1 MSAAPAKKRG
11 PLAYLGRAL
20 AVACGVSLAIGCGEA
35 ATVEVSSPAK
45 KVGPDDAKRAGGNTS
60 QAKGGAAV
68 DSLGS
73 KPTLPKPETFTP
85 PPPDV
90 YPGIAGSKVWLAE
103 RHTLP
108 VISVMIAIPKGSAAD
123 PPRKPGLAYI
133 TADMLD
139 EGAGAR
145 GAVEISSAI
154 NDLGASIHVDVTAD
168 GSYATLTVLKKN
180 FDQAF
185 AILGDILAR
194 PRFDPKEWKRV
205 SDLWRSGLV
214 KRADDPADVSRVV
227 SAAASYGP
235 TSPYGHPPEGLL
247 RGANAIGLPDVKA
260 FYASV
265 WRPDQATIVIAG
277 DISKAEAT
285 KSIAAALGG
294 WKAPAEPA
302 SAPITP
308 EGPAPKWTPPRLVI
322 VDRPDAPQS
331 VIAAVRAGVSASSPS
346 APLLELINTALGGS
360 FTSRLNQNLREDHGW
375 SYGARSAFT
384 ETRGR
389 GVFVARAAVHTE
401 ATGPAL
407 KELYNELAKMS
418 ASGLTQDELMKVL
431 AQDRGELVQAYE
443 TVQGVSARL
452 GRLALLGLPPTFDA
466 QASRARQQATMKQ
479 IADLAV
485 AVDPKDATVVVVGPK
500 AQVEPQ
506 LKPLGL
512 GEAELW
518 DPEGNR
524 IGAGA
529 ASK

>member
-1 MSAAPAKKRG
+1 MSAAAAKKRD
-11 PLAYLGRAL
+11 PLARLGRIL
-20 AVACGVSLAIGCGEA
+20 AVACFAVGCGEA
-35 ATVEVSSPAK
+35 ATVEVNSPGAKSSTESAK
-45 KVGPDDAKRAGGNTS
+45 ATAGGDAAS
-60 QAKGGAAV
+60 KGKGGAAG
-68 DSLGS
+68 DAIGS
-73 KPTLPKPETFTP
+73 KPALVAPKSFTP
-85 PPPDV
+85 QAPEV
-90 YPGIAGSKVWLAE
+90 FKAAGGTTVWLAE

-108 VISVMIAIPKGSAAD
+108 VVSVMIAIPKGSAAD

-139 EGAGAR
+139 EGAGSR

-154 NDLGASIHVDVTAD
+154 NDLGASIHVDVSTD

-185 AILGDILAR
+185 AILGDIIAR

-235 TSPYGHPPEGLL
+235 DSPYGHPPEGLL
-247 RGANAIGLPDVKA
+247 RGARAIDLPDVKA

-265 WRPDQATIVIAG
+265 WRPDQATIAIAG

-285 KSIAAALGG
+285 KAIDAALGG

-322 VDRPDAPQS
+322 VDRPEAPQS

-407 KELYNELAKMS
+407 KELYNELAKMA
-418 ASGLTQDELMKVL
+418 ASGLTQDELVKVL

-443 TVQGVSARL
+443 AVQSVASRL
-452 GRLALLGLPPTFDA
+452 GRLAMLGLPPTFDA
-466 QASRARQQATMKQ
+466 QASRARQQATMKE
-479 IADLAV
+479 LAELAR
-485 AVDPKDATVVVVGPK
+485 AVDPKVATIVVVGPK
-500 AQVEPQ
+500 AQVAPQ
-506 LKPLGL
+506 LKPMNL
-512 GEAELW
+512 GEAEMW

-529 ASK
+529 AGK

>member
-1 MSAAPAKKRG
+1 MRAAQREKSS
-11 PLAYLGRAL
+11 LAHLARAIG
-20 AVACGVSLAIGCGEA
+20 VAGGVTLAIGCGEA
-35 ATVEVSSPAK
+35 ALVKVNSSANASGPGAPKTTAGVDKGATKAPPDSIGAKPALE
-45 KVGPDDAKRAGGNTS
+45 S
-60 QAKGGAAV
+60 
-68 DSLGS
+68 
-73 KPTLPKPETFTP
+73 PKAFTP
-85 PPPDV
+85 PAPEV
-90 YPGIAGSKVWLAE
+90 FQAAGGSTVWLSE

-108 VISVMIAIPKGSAAD
+108 VVSVMIAIPKGSAAD
-123 PPRKPGLAYI
+123 PQTKPGLAYI
-133 TADMLD
+133 TANMLD

-180 FDQAF
+180 FDRAF
-185 AILGDILAR
+185 AILGDIVAR

-214 KRADDPADVSRVV
+214 KRADDPEDVSRVV

-247 RGANAIGLPDVKA
+247 RGANAIALPDVKA
-260 FYASV
+260 FYASI
-265 WRPDQATIVIAG
+265 WRPDQATIAIAG

-285 KSIAAALGG
+285 QAIAAALKG
-294 WKAPAEPA
+294 WKAPKEPA
-302 SAPITP
+302 TAPIAP
-308 EGPAPKWTPPRLVI
+308 EGPAAKWTPPRLVI
-322 VDRPDAPQS
+322 VDRPDAPQA
-331 VIAAVRAGVSASSPS
+331 VIAAIRAGVSASNPS
-346 APLLELINTALGGS
+346 APLLDLINTALGGS

-375 SYGARSAFT
+375 TYGARSAFT

-401 ATGPAL
+401 ATGVAL
-407 KELYNELAKMS
+407 KELYNELAKMA
-418 ASGLTQDELMKVL
+418 ASGLTRDEYAKVL

-443 TVQGVSARL
+443 AVQSVSSRL
-452 GRLALLGLPPTFDA
+452 GRLAMLGLSPTFDA
-466 QASRARQQATMKQ
+466 QASRARQAATLK
-479 IADLAV
+479 ALAELAG
-485 AVDPKDATVVVVGPK
+485 AVDPKPATIVVVGPK

-529 ASK
+529 AAK

>member
-1 MSAAPAKKRG
+1 MSAAREKTNW
-11 PLAYLGRAL
+11 LAHLGRVL
-20 AVACGVSLAIGCGEA
+20 SVACGVSLALGCGEA
-35 ATVEVSSPAK
+35 ATVEVNTPAK
-45 KVGPDDAKRAGGNTS
+45 KTTPEAPKTTAGTD
-60 QAKGGAAV
+60 KGARKAAA
-68 DSLGS
+68 DSIGS
-73 KPTLPKPETFTP
+73 KPALVAPKPFTP
-85 PPPDV
+85 PAPEV
-90 YPGIAGSKVWLAE
+90 FQAPGGSTVWLSE

-108 VISVMIAIPKGSAAD
+108 VVSVMIAIPKGSAAD

-133 TADMLD
+133 TASMLD
-139 EGAGAR
+139 EGAGSR

-185 AILGDILAR
+185 AILGDIVAR
-194 PRFDPKEWKRV
+194 PRFDAKEWKRV

-227 SAAASYGP
+227 SAAVSYGP
-235 TSPYGHPPEGLL
+235 ASPYGHPPEGLL

-260 FYASV
+260 FYSSI
-265 WRPDQATIVIAG
+265 WRPDQATIAIAG

-285 KSIAAALGG
+285 QAITAALGS

-302 SAPITP
+302 SAPIAP

-331 VIAAVRAGVSASSPS
+331 VIAAVRAGVSASSSS

-401 ATGPAL
+401 ATGDAL
-407 KELYNELAKMS
+407 KELYNELAKMA
-418 ASGLTQDELMKVL
+418 ASGLTQDEHGKVL

-443 TVQGVSARL
+443 AVQSVAARL
-452 GRLALLGLPPTFDA
+452 GRLAMLGLPPTFDA
-466 QASRARQQATMKQ
+466 QASRARQQATLKQ
-479 IADLAV
+479 LADLAG
-485 AVDPKDATVVVVGPK
+485 AVDPKTATIVVVGPR
-500 AQVEPQ
+500 AVVEPK

-529 ASK
+529 AGK